1 MICRGKG
8 EFCHEG
14 RCREVAPYADPVRTA
29 AVPYSEGLKIKGG
42 AHADTVSDGGLCAF
56 VCPILVQRYTGKFNV
71 LHEDS
76 YIVLHRLLKTFP
88 VYQS

>member
-42 AHADTVSDGGLCAF
+42 AHADTVSDGGAVRLRLSDLSTT
-56 VCPILVQRYTGKFNV
+56 IHGK
-71 LHEDS
+71 
-76 YIVLHRLLKTFP
+76 I
-88 VYQS
+88 